1 MRATARLVY
10 VVTHPV
16 TANLLLKGQLA
27 QMQRWGYDVTLVTSP
42 GADLD
47 AVRERERVNV
57 VELEMRREPSP
68 PADALALARMMRVLR
83 DLKPDIVNA
92 STPKAGLLGML
103 AARAVGVPIRI
114 YLLRGL
120 RGETAMGATRSILQ
134 VTERVATACA
144 DEVVAVSGSLRE
156 RFIADGCARAE
167 KIRVL
172 GHGSSN
178 VIDLERF
185 RPGTEAE
192 RRSVRAELRL
202 PPDAFVVGFVGRLV
216 ADKGVNDLVSAF
228 AWLRERCTAA
238 RLLVVGEDF
247 AGEGDAPVLP
257 GLEGVTMSPPTSN
270 VARYYHA
277 MDVVA
282 FPSRREGFPN
292 VPLEAAASGVPVAG
306 YRVTGVV
313 DAVQDGVTGSLVA
326 SGDVAGLRMAMLL
339 YAEDPTLRVLHGAA
353 GRARATAFYARE
365 AVWRSW
371 ADYYA
376 RLLRE
381 RGRQEPSLEAPHML

>member
-167 KIRVL
+167 KV
-172 GHGSSN
+172 
-178 VIDLERF
+178 
-185 RPGTEAE
+185 
-192 RRSVRAELRL
+192 
-202 PPDAFVVGFVGRLV
+202 
-216 ADKGVNDLVSAF
+216 
-228 AWLRERCTAA
+228 
-238 RLLVVGEDF
+238 
-247 AGEGDAPVLP
+247 
-257 GLEGVTMSPPTSN
+257 
-270 VARYYHA
+270 
-277 MDVVA
+277 
-282 FPSRREGFPN
+282 
-292 VPLEAAASGVPVAG
+292 
-306 YRVTGVV
+306 
-313 DAVQDGVTGSLVA
+313 
-326 SGDVAGLRMAMLL
+326 
-339 YAEDPTLRVLHGAA
+339 
-353 GRARATAFYARE
+353 
-365 AVWRSW
+365 
-371 ADYYA
+371 
-376 RLLRE
+376 
-381 RGRQEPSLEAPHML
+381 